1 MQASGTVT
9 SASRWEQIKALSV
22 ASLGG
27 MLEYFEFII
36 FVFLATHIANHFTSP
51 DMPEWLRLMQAFGIF
66 AAGFFIRPVGG
77 IIMAQLGDLV
87 GRKRIFTLTLALMA
101 VPTLIIGLLPGYEQ
115 IGIWAP
121 IMLLVCRLLQGVSLG
136 GELPGAISFVS
147 EQVSGSRLAF
157 ALAVLAACT
166 SLGSLSGSMFVSSLT
181 NWLGAEAMSEW
192 GWRIPFIVGGI
203 FGGFSVYLR
212 RFTDE
217 TPVFKELKAQKM
229 LSKEAPFKVVV
240 GEHRRNLL
248 LAMVLAAATTVVA
261 ASTQQFP
268 ITFYTTSRGL
278 PLEDV
283 SHLVTL
289 MIAFSTLGNVIGG
302 LLVMWRVIP
311 LLPAY
316 VLFQLITLGGVF
328 WAFSRVD
335 VESLFLPF
343 AILGIS
349 GGVAM
354 GLSLSFLARA
364 FPAPIRY
371 TGLATCYNIP
381 IAVFGGTALLVLT
394 GLASLSPA
402 YVPWY
407 PAFFCVASIVAVLFL
422 WPRRHAISPFALDDP
437 YAPIGHVAV
446 DNRGSVSVAGTPVV

>member
-1 MQASGTVT
+1 MQASETAT
-9 SASRWEQIKALSV
+9 SVSRWEQIKALGV

-101 VPTLIIGLLPGYEQ
+101 IPTLAIGLLPGYEQ

-121 IMLLVCRLLQGVSLG
+121 IILLLCRLLQGVSLG

-147 EQVSGSRLAF
+147 EQVSGARLVF
-157 ALAVLAACT
+157 ALGVLAASM
-166 SLGSLSGSMFVSSLT
+166 SLGSLSGSMAVSGLT
-181 NWLGAEAMSEW
+181 NLLGAEVMSDW
-192 GWRIPFIVGGI
+192 GWRIPFIVGGV
-203 FGGFSVYLR
+203 FGVLSVYLR

-217 TPVFKELKAQKM
+217 TPVFKEMKERRM
-229 LSKEAPFKVVV
+229 LSAEAPFKVVV
-240 GEHRRNLL
+240 AEHRRNLL
-248 LAMVLAAATTVVA
+248 LAMVLAAATTVIA

-268 ITFYTTSRGL
+268 ITFFTTVRGL
-278 PLEDV
+278 PLEEM
-283 SHLVTL
+283 SSLVTM
-289 MIAFSTLGNVIGG
+289 MIALSTLGNIIGG
-302 LLVMWRVIP
+302 LLVMWRLIP

-316 VLFQLITLGGVF
+316 VLFQLITLSAVF
-328 WAFSRVD
+328 WTFTRVD
-335 VESLFLPF
+335 TESLVLPF
-343 AILGIS
+343 AVLGVS
-349 GGVAM
+349 GGIAM

-364 FPAPIRY
+364 FPAPVRY

-381 IAVFGGTALLVLT
+381 IAIFGGTALLVLT
-394 GLASLSPA
+394 YLASVSVA
-402 YVPWY
+402 YVPFY
-407 PAFFCVASIVAVLFL
+407 PAFFCVVSIIAVIFL
-422 WPRRHAISPFALDDP
+422 WPHRHAINPFEVNDP
-437 YAPIGHVAV
+437 YAPKGHVAQL
-446 DNRGSVSVAGTPVV
+446 GTSMEAVKPAV

>member
-1 MQASGTVT
+1 MQASGTVIGV
-9 SASRWEQIKALSV
+9 SRWEQIKALSV

-101 VPTLIIGLLPGYEQ
+101 VPTLIIGLLPGYAQ

-121 IMLLVCRLLQGVSLG
+121 IILLLCRLLQGVSLG

-181 NWLGAEAMSEW
+181 SALGAEVMSDW
-192 GWRIPFIVGGI
+192 GWRIPFIVGGV
-203 FGGFSVYLR
+203 FGALSVYLR

-217 TPVFKELKAQKM
+217 TPVFKELKAQRM
-229 LSKEAPFKVVV
+229 LSEEAPFKVVV
-240 GEHRRNLL
+240 LEHRRNLI
-248 LAMVLAAATTVVA
+248 LAMVLAAATTVMA

-268 ITFYTTSRGL
+268 LTFFVTSRGL
-278 PLEDV
+278 PLAEV
-283 SHLVTL
+283 SQLVTL

-302 LLVMWRVIP
+302 LLVMWRVLP
-311 LLPAY
+311 LMPAY
-316 VLFQLITLGGVF
+316 VLFQVVTLCAVF
-328 WAFSRVD
+328 WAYSRTD
-335 VESLFLPF
+335 VESLYLPF
-343 AILGIS
+343 VVLGVS
-349 GGVAM
+349 GGIAM

-364 FPAPIRY
+364 FPAPVRY

-381 IAVFGGTALLVLT
+381 IAVFGGTALLVLSWM
-394 GLASLSPA
+394 ASVSA
-402 YVPWY
+402 ASVPFY
-407 PAFFCVASIVAVLFL
+407 PAFFCLASIVSVLLL
-422 WPRRHAISPFALDDP
+422 WPNRQAISPFATNDP
-437 YAPIGHVAV
+437 DAPKGHVACE
-446 DNRGSVSVAGTPVV
+446 REPLPVAGAPN